1 MLSLTNVDKF
11 DNLTRIEYQGQLVLT
26 TAQLAE
32 FYECEEHQIRQNF
45 RNNADRFIEK
55 KHMFTLRGLELKHF
69 KREFTKNYPVGT
81 VVETFD
87 YHPGG
92 TVVEN
97 FYSQI
102 LSSSVLRLWTKR
114 GAARHAKM
122 LNTDRAWDVFERLE
136 DAYFNQV
143 TRPKGAIFV
152 AEYQRAESLRKLA
165 SHTRDP
171 IKRERLIDE
180 AEKILVNQ

>member
-1 MLSLTNVDKF
+1 MLSLSTVDKF

-26 TAQLAE
+26 SAQLAE
-32 FYECEEHQIRQNF
+32 FYETTTETIRQNF
-45 RNNADRFIEK
+45 HRNADRFIEE
-55 KHMFTLRGLELKHF
+55 KHMFTLYGLELKHF
-69 KREFTKNYPVGT
+69 RQYI
-81 VVETFD
+81 
-87 YHPGG
+87 
-92 TVVEN
+92 EN
-97 FYSQI
+97 LCVTDSHLQI
-102 LSSSVLRLWTKR
+102 SPMTRSLCLWTKR

-143 TRPKGAIFV
+143 TRLKGAIFV

-180 AEKILVNQ
+180 AEKILSSRTVH